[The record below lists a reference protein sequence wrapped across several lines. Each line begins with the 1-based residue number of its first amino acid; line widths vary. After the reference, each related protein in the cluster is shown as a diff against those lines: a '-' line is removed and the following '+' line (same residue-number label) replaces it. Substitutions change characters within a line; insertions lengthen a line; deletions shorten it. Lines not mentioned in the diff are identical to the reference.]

1 MRLASPISHLIWKAG
16 LDGVVAVGSPFEEAT
31 VAAGT
36 SLKAAAAATASRFE
50 AAFAAAAS
58 RIKAD
63 ANGGEQQNA
72 KGAGDLHLVST
83 WLAVHRSQIRP
94 DPKGTG
100 VAKMVRGLNSTEVI
114 HFCHPASTLLHA
126 GFGSR
131 ADEPPPSRQS
141 QERCRSTPSN
151 GPAS

>member
-1 MRLASPISHLIWKAG
+1 LRLASPISHLIWKAG

-36 SLKAAAAATASRFE
+36 SLKAAAAATASR
-50 AAFAAAAS
+50 
-58 RIKAD
+58 IKAD

-83 WLAVHRSQIRP
+83 WLAVHRSQILS

-100 VAKMVRGLNSTEVI
+100 QAKMVRGLNSTEVI
-114 HFCHPASTLLHA
+114 HFRHPASTLLHA
-126 GFGSR
+126 GFGSCDTEASSAFR
-131 ADEPPPSRQS
+131 RRPTVRVMKEGPSGS
-141 QERCRSTPSN
+141 AIMS
-151 GPAS
+151 

>member
-72 KGAGDLHLVST
+72 RGAGDLHLVST
-83 WLAVHRSQIRP
+83 WLAVYRSQIRP

-114 HFCHPASTLLHA
+114 HFRHPASTLLHA

-131 ADEPPPSRQS
+131 ADEPPSCRRS
-141 QERCRSTPSN
+141 QRATAMP
-151 GPAS
+151 PATDQA

>member
-1 MRLASPISHLIWKAG
+1 
-16 LDGVVAVGSPFEEAT
+16 LDGVVAVCSPFEEAT

-63 ANGGEQQNA
+63 ANGGEEQNA
-72 KGAGDLHLVST
+72 KGAGDLHLVSP
-83 WLAVHRSQIRP
+83 WLAVHRSQILS

-100 VAKMVRGLNSTEVI
+100 
-114 HFCHPASTLLHA
+114 
-126 GFGSR
+126 
-131 ADEPPPSRQS
+131 RQRWCLDS
-141 QERCRSTPSN
+141 IPRK
-151 GPAS
+151 

>member
-1 MRLASPISHLIWKAG
+1 LRQLASPISHLIWKAG
-16 LDGVVAVGSPFEEAT
+16 LDGVVAVCSPFEEAT

-63 ANGGEQQNA
+63 ANGGEEQNA
-72 KGAGDLHLVST
+72 KGAGDLHLVSP
-83 WLAVHRSQIRP
+83 WLAVHRSQILS

-100 VAKMVRGLNSTEVI
+100 
-114 HFCHPASTLLHA
+114 
-126 GFGSR
+126 
-131 ADEPPPSRQS
+131 RQRWCLDS
-141 QERCRSTPSN
+141 IPRK
-151 GPAS
+151 